1 MLAAPSY
8 ESLVQQLGT
17 AFETR
22 YPKQRRTF
30 ATGLLPYRP
39 ESDFV
44 RREILPHVEY
54 LDRVSADYVDFFS
67 VGYNA
72 HAFTGPKPENVIC
85 QNTDSWWTFSGKDFY
100 TFTTALESDY
110 SVDKLRWRYSGEAD
124 LLMMNAVYHPQL
136 RQAELGFETVMTF
149 NVERALA
156 DKTFSSFSNL
166 ITEFSR
172 LLQNQDPHDPVY
184 RLSDQLALKVGSK
197 SILARILDLLPYK
210 LGDTYN
216 KLAHFATQHGT

>member
-1 MLAAPSY
+1 MVDTFTWLPEMPEPIFIDQAIAHMAALGRVHHGVNAASLAKV
-8 ESLVQQLGT
+8 L
-17 AFETR
+17 
-22 YPKQRRTF
+22 
-30 ATGLLPYRP
+30 
-39 ESDFV
+39 
-44 RREILPHVEY
+44 
-54 LDRVSADYVDFFS
+54 
-67 VGYNA
+67 YNA
-72 HAFTGPKPENVIC
+72 HAFTGPKPENVVC
-85 QNTDSWWTFSGKDFY
+85 QNTDSWWTFSGKDFH

-110 SVDKLRWRYSGEAD
+110 SADKISWRYSGEAD

-216 KLAHFATQHGT
+216 KLAHFATQHRT